1 MGLFKTREP
10 RRFRRVS
17 IYTDERKEKLEKLV
31 NDYKRETGEFPLT
44 QEDYTQNRFR
54 GKFSEYTPRAKRYAE
69 GGRGL
74 IKWPVA
80 LVVIILLF
88 MLLRWIMT
96 GDIHF

>member
-17 IYTDERKEKLEKLV
+17 IYTDERKDKLDKLV
-31 NDYKRETGEFPLT
+31 KDYKREIGELPT
-44 QEDYTQNRFR
+44 AEEDYTKDRFK
-54 GKFSEYTPRAKRYAE
+54 GKFSQFTPRTQRFTE

-80 LVVIILLF
+80 LFAIILLIWF
-88 MLLRWIMT
+88 LRWLMVS
-96 GDIHF
+96 DV